1 MTISRIDRGWRHHRV
16 RRSTDEFPTVFRP
29 NRFYTPGPAT
39 SAERA
44 QYLNKQRL
52 QAQTQDDGTFEES
65 PRRPCGSVLSLACS
79 AKKDKGGRGP
89 EINSDM

>member
-29 NRFYTPGPAT
+29 NRF
-39 SAERA
+39 
-44 QYLNKQRL
+44 
-52 QAQTQDDGTFEES
+52 QDDGTFEES